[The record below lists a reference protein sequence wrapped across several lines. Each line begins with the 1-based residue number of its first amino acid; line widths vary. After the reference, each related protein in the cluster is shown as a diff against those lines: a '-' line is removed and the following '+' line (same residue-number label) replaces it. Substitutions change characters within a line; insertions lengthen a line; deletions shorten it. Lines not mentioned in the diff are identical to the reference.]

1 MNYLNLKLSNFLN
14 SKNIQ
19 FLLLN
24 KTKLNYTRILASFAT
39 YNKISTINRLSNFD
53 LINKQNFKIQKIIT
67 NERFF
72 SVKINKLFNVK
83 NNKEI
88 KNSNDLIF
96 TIPNIL
102 TMARIASIPFISY
115 FVFINQYDYACGL
128 FVLAAVTDFLDGYI
142 ARNWPNQLSNL
153 GSIIDPLADKLLIGT
168 LTVTLALTNMMP
180 LELAILILGRDI
192 VLIMSSLF
200 IRYKTLD
207 KPVTLEKFINVKKY
221 ASVKVEADMISKINT
236 FLQLSL
242 ISLTLPSI
250 LFCYQDATF
259 LVYLQYLTGL
269 TTILSSISY
278 LYKGGS
284 YKLIKK

>member
-1 MNYLNLKLSNFLN
+1 MNCLTLKLLNFMN
-14 SKNIQ
+14 IKNMT
-19 FLLLN
+19 FLILD
-24 KTKLNYTRILASFAT
+24 KTKSIYYYRALASFT
-39 YNKISTINRLSNFD
+39 TNNKISLNCYDLKKKTKFLVQKLS
-53 LINKQNFKIQKIIT
+53 K

-72 SVKINKLFNVK
+72 SVKINTKLLSDK
-83 NNKEI
+83 NTNQT

-96 TIPNIL
+96 TIPNVL
-102 TMARIASIPFISY
+102 TMSRIASIPFISY
-115 FVFINQYDYACGL
+115 FVFMNQYDYACGL

-153 GSIIDPLADKLLIGT
+153 GSILDPLADKLLVGT

-180 LELAILILGRDI
+180 IELAILIIGRD
-192 VLIMSSLF
+192 VALIFSSL
-200 IRYKTLD
+200 IVRYKTLD
-207 KPVTLEKFINVKKY
+207 KPVTLEKILNVKKY

-242 ISLTLPSI
+242 ISLTLPSV
-250 LFCYQDATF
+250 LFGYQDSEF